1 MTDKYINCKLL
12 YEDSVNNMNRVVR
25 LDDGT
30 LFTIGV
36 VKKNIYNIGAYPMCQ
51 YVFSRKSYD
60 NGITWTLPVTLF
72 EFPDKRM
79 FNDIGQFMISR
90 EGFLHLFT
98 YRIWKYDFEK
108 NEFKGD
114 IMHARMDDTD
124 GTNLIF
130 QKIECL
136 DRYTGS
142 LNNLIQLESGRLV
155 IPFSTLDEKTGV
167 FQSSTVIS
175 DDEGNSWNVSN
186 QITVESEE
194 TDVESGAVEP
204 VVAEVE
210 ENKLVMLIR
219 TVLGNLYYSIS
230 YNGGESWSAS
240 SRSNI
245 KSSNAPAVIQKLKD
259 GRFFVSWNNC
269 NGMPMRGVRYS
280 MARQCLHAAVSDD
293 GLKTLKGIR
302 IIVKKDEGDPDDV
315 LNCYPFSSLGEDDE
329 ILVRLMTIQS
339 KDREKWPEPNAKLV
353 TLDPDFLYE
362 TEVENDIKHWIS
374 DTASESNELLIR
386 GDDEGPGYATVNFPY
401 GQSGGIQMEFELI
414 TDDSDSYLILSDN
427 YMDVS
432 NFKINKVNEKFN
444 KYIEGNY
451 VKIPIESKIGKNCLK
466 IIWDN
471 DIEVIC
477 NGTKRKYANSFAG
490 FNHIGLLIYKGEI
503 EIMDFREKSDKAWL
517 DTGIEY

>member
-339 KDREKWPEPNAKLV
+339 KDREKWPEPNAKLIKLKPEFLLETSV
-353 TLDPDFLYE
+353 SNDFSQW
-362 TEVENDIKHWIS
+362 VGDSIPHIKS
-374 DTASESNELLIR
+374 TDNR
-386 GDDEGPGYATVNFPY
+386 PGYVVVNFPY
-401 GQSGGIQMEFELI
+401 GQKGYIELKYKEASLNDN
-414 TDDSDSYLILSDN
+414 TYLILADN
-427 YMDVS
+427 YIDVS
-432 NFKINKVNEKFN
+432 SFCNQDK
-444 KYIEGNY
+444 KYRRYIDDNY
-451 VKIPIESKIGKNCLK
+451 IKIPIRSEQSSGYIKINWNRNITVDLNK
-466 IIWDN
+466 
-471 DIEVIC
+471 DI
-477 NGTKRKYANSFAG
+477 TKLNNSFPG
-490 FNHIGLLIYKGEI
+490 FNHFGILTTDGKITI
-503 EIMDFREKSDKAWL
+503 TDFKQESKEAWL
-517 DTGIEY
+517 ETGIDYQR